1 MHGLYLLWVTQKLK
15 KTINSDFSTPLNI
28 LIKSGVPVI
37 KSIQKGVLKVTDRG
51 NRKVSISPVNL
62 SKSIVLQAPTM
73 YYVDNSGNMNGTYGC
88 NIMYVCNFKDNHT
101 LEFATTGSGTFYA
114 PWTVIEFY

>member
-1 MHGLYLLWVTQKLK
+1 MSYAEIK
-15 KTINSDFSTPLNI
+15 KTINSDFSKPLDI

-37 KSIQKGVLKVTDRG
+37 KSIQKGVLKVTESG
-51 NRKVSISPVNL
+51 NHKVSISPVSL
-62 SKSIVLQAPTM
+62 SKSIVLQAPIM
-73 YYVDNSGNMNGTYGC
+73 YYVNNSGSMEGTYSG

-101 LEFATTGSGTFYA
+101 LEFATAGSGTFYA